1 MNQKLIAE
9 KLNISQA
16 TVSMALKGSPR
27 ISRVLSET
35 IRKLAEDSGYHP
47 NLAGQ
52 LLRQGRSNVIGVI
65 LPSLVNKFY
74 AELFQELQKLLTP
87 RGYLLYFSQIQEKG
101 GLEQLADYLKKLRVA
116 GVIAIGNIAGELFPM
131 CSRDTA
137 LVFYGGD
144 KPLDLA
150 ASQIL
155 PDRFQAGLEMTRY
168 LIARGRRR
176 IAFLGVSSQEEQRF
190 RGYCRALNEAGIPFR
205 PELAVPGRDSLNS
218 GYEMMRSVLAGSPDT
233 DGVFAHND
241 EIAIGAM
248 RAAGEAGYSIPGR
261 LSLAGFDNIETGRYL
276 HPALTTVDQPRE
288 AIAELLAEELLASMN
303 DSARHR
309 LVTVP
314 CRLIIREST

>member
-116 GVIAIGNIAGELFPM
+116 GVIAIGSIAGELFPM

-144 KPLDLA
+144 KPLSLA

>member
-27 ISRVLSET
+27 ISRALSET

-74 AELFQELQKLLTP
+74 AELFQALQKLLTP

-101 GLEQLADYLKKLRVA
+101 ELEQLADYLKKLRVA
-116 GVIAIGNIAGELFPM
+116 GIIAIGNIAGELFPM

-205 PELAVPGRDSLNS
+205 PELAVSGRDSLNS

>member
-87 RGYLLYFSQIQEKG
+87 RGYLLYFSQIQERG

-116 GVIAIGNIAGELFPM
+116 GIIAIGSIAGELFPM

-144 KPLDLA
+144 KPLNLA

-261 LSLAGFDNIETGRYL
+261 LSLAGFDKIETGRYL

>member
-27 ISRVLSET
+27 ISRALSET

-65 LPSLVNKFY
+65 LPSLVNRFY

>member
-27 ISRVLSET
+27 ISRALSET

-144 KPLDLA
+144 KPLNLA

-205 PELAVPGRDSLNS
+205 PELAVSGRDSLNS

>member
-27 ISRVLSET
+27 ISRALSET

-74 AELFQELQKLLTP
+74 AELFQALQKLLTP
-87 RGYLLYFSQIQEKG
+87 RGYLLYFSQIQERG

-116 GVIAIGNIAGELFPM
+116 GIIAIGSIAGELFPM

-144 KPLDLA
+144 KPLSLA

>member
-27 ISRVLSET
+27 ISRALSET

-116 GVIAIGNIAGELFPM
+116 GIIAIGNIAGELFPM

-144 KPLDLA
+144 KPLNLA

-205 PELAVPGRDSLNS
+205 PELAVSGRDSLNS

>member
-27 ISRVLSET
+27 ISRALSET

-116 GVIAIGNIAGELFPM
+116 GVIAIGSIAGELFPM

>member
-27 ISRVLSET
+27 ISRALSET

-205 PELAVPGRDSLNS
+205 PELAVSGRDSLNS

>member
-27 ISRVLSET
+27 ISRALSET

-218 GYEMMRSVLAGSPDT
+218 GYEMMRSVLAGTPDT

>member
-27 ISRVLSET
+27 ISRALSET

-155 PDRFQAGLEMTRY
+155 LDRFQAGLEMTRY

-205 PELAVPGRDSLNS
+205 PELAVSGRDSLNS

>member
-27 ISRVLSET
+27 ISRALSET

-144 KPLDLA
+144 KPLNLA

-190 RGYCRALNEAGIPFR
+190 RGYCRAFNEAGIPFR